1 MALVPAVADRWEQVT
16 RTPIYQGYG
25 LTETSPVVTLLPF
38 HRPKRGSI
46 GIPVPG
52 TDVRLVDDA
61 GHDVPAGT
69 PGEVVV
75 RGPQVMQGYWEKPEE
90 TAQALRDGW
99 FHTGDIAQMDDEG
112 YFFIVDRKKDM
123 ILVSGFNV
131 YPNEVEAAIASHPG
145 VIDCAVVGVPDQDTG
160 EWVVAYVVR
169 KDASLTDEDIRA
181 HCRETLTGYKV
192 PKIVVFRDELPKSN
206 VGKVLRK
213 DLRSDAMSVK
223 RA

>member
-1 MALVPAVADRWEQVT
+1 
-16 RTPIYQGYG
+16 
-25 LTETSPVVTLLPF
+25 
-38 HRPKRGSI
+38 
-46 GIPVPG
+46 
-52 TDVRLVDDA
+52 
-61 GHDVPAGT
+61 VPAGT